1 MCCSSAT
8 IVWRSDG
15 MTVLRKLSIRSAI
28 VAEVFTF
35 LWQRKLWWL
44 IPLAVLLFLIG
55 ILFAVAQV
63 SSVAPWMYPL

>member
-1 MCCSSAT
+1 MAILRQFAT
-8 IVWRSDG
+8 
-15 MTVLRKLSIRSAI
+15 RSAI

-44 IPLAVLLFLIG
+44 IPLAVLLCLIG
-55 ILFAVAQV
+55 ILFAIAQV